1 MVRANIR
8 HYILDR
14 GRYTK
19 ILETTMKKILF
30 ILTLSLLFCCSR
42 EKKLEP
48 KQFTFYSSPSFY
60 GGFKIELDNDT
71 KKVVASLP
79 YEYSL
84 ADSISPKTW
93 KFIDSTD
100 LASIQK
106 FLPKESRFEIK
117 PSKIE
122 FEELEK
128 CLSDLSQINV
138 NNIPP
143 CDGIGIYLETKTI
156 ENKTNKNDYYS
167 PNESSKQG
175 QLIVK
180 IYNLLEK
187 IFKDNSQLEYAIEN
201 SQRYF
206 SHPILKIKSVNQ
218 LYVKFLDDDSDKLDA
233 AISNLPASKTIFV
246 DLTNFH
252 KDKNELLEKSI
263 RKKFSKIKWIVRND
277 ENYGFA
283 E

>member
-1 MVRANIR
+1 MAAS
-8 HYILDR
+8 
-14 GRYTK
+14 RYAK
-19 ILETTMKKILF
+19 ILETAMKKIIF
-30 ILTLSLLFCCSR
+30 ILTLGLLFSCCR
-42 EKKLEP
+42 EKKLET

-60 GGFKIELDNDT
+60 GGFKVELNNDT
-71 KKVVASLP
+71 KNVVASLP

-100 LASIQK
+100 LESIRK

-122 FEELEK
+122 FEELGK
-128 CLSDLSQINV
+128 CLSDLSQINT
-138 NNIPP
+138 NNLPP
-143 CDGIGIYLETKTI
+143 CDGIGIYLETKTF
-156 ENKTNKNDYYS
+156 ENKTNKSVYYS
-167 PNESSKQG
+167 PNENSKQG
-175 QLIVK
+175 QLIMK

-206 SHPILKIKSVNQ
+206 SDPILKIKSVNP
-218 LYVKFLDDDSDKLDA
+218 LYVKFLDDDSDKLEA
-233 AISNLPASKTIFV
+233 AISNLPSSKTIFV

-252 KDKNELLEKSI
+252 KDKNEHLEKSI